1 MVHKGN
7 HKVHN
12 VLVLLFKQLFHRLT
26 FTFHFRNTSLLSQ
39 YKTCFSRIKL
49 RFSHQFHIKKHIF
62 LSFTDGLK
70 SSSDGLKSSSDGLKS
85 FTDGLK
91 SSTDGLK
98 SSSDDLKSSSDGLK
112 SSTDGLKSSTDGLKS
127 STDGLKSYTRNLF
140 LDSNHYQT
148 LINYKNRCLS
158 NYWHFTK
165 AGPENANNR
174 MLLT

>member
-98 SSSDDLKSSSDGLK
+98 SSSND
-112 SSTDGLKSSTDGLKS
+112 
-127 STDGLKSYTRNLF
+127 LKSYTRNLF

>member
-62 LSFTDGLK
+62 LS
-70 SSSDGLKSSSDGLKS
+70 
-85 FTDGLK
+85 
-91 SSTDGLK
+91 STDGLK
-98 SSSDDLKSSSDGLK
+98 SSSDDLKSSSDDLK
-112 SSTDGLKSSTDGLKS
+112 SSSDGLKSFTDGLKS